1 MKSMRTL
8 FGMLVCLFFVTSHAQ
23 ASVVELN
30 FEESNALSLYSTNY
44 GVTFTGW
51 QGIAET
57 FDPID
62 KELYGFKFLKFG
74 SNTSIQFDTATN
86 LYSFDYVVSGSVN
99 YEAGSSSGSLVNNFG
114 TINFD
119 VAKQG
124 LLSLVTFTINDGSTF
139 FIDNIKIA
147 APVPVPAAALLLGAG
162 LLGIVGVRR
171 RQLS

>member
-1 MKSMRTL
+1 MKSMRML
-8 FGMLVCLFFVTSHAQ
+8 LGMLACLFFLSSHAQ
-23 ASVVELN
+23 ASVVEMT

-57 FDPID
+57 FDPLD
-62 KELYGFKFLKFG
+62 KELYGFKFLRFG
-74 SNTSIQFDTATN
+74 SNTSIDFNTETN
-86 LYSFDYVVSGSVN
+86 LYSFDYVVSGTVD
-99 YEAGSSSGSLVNNFG
+99 YQVGSSVGSLTDSYG

-119 VAKQG
+119 VANQG